1 MISEIKTIYHYCSTD
16 AFLKILLSNSIFLT
30 HCRMLNDGKED
41 RMFLNSFL
49 EFDLVDDYSDVE
61 IEIARKIIDEYKKKV
76 TFPYIACFS
85 KKDDILSQW
94 IAYGD
99 DGRGVSI
106 GFDLSK
112 IPFIDLLNEQHGDNP
127 KVIIDEVGYSDDND
141 ELIRKIFGAS
151 SIIYKKEGNA
161 EKAIACGLR
170 GLERLSIFTK
180 STSFSHE
187 DEVRMVYYPCYRH
200 LLRKFNQEE
209 FEGDVNYELDFLS
222 SATRIKSYFKY
233 RLPLDTIS
241 SITLGPKNQIDFT
254 QLMILL
260 SQTAP
265 RVRIEN
271 NIKYSKISYNDF

>member
-1 MISEIKTIYHYCSTD
+1 
-16 AFLKILLSNSIFLT
+16 
-30 HCRMLNDGKED
+30 MLNDGKED

-49 EFDLVDDYSDVE
+49 EIDLVDDYSDVE

-141 ELIRKIFGAS
+141 ELIRKIFDAS

-254 QLMILL
+254 
-260 SQTAP
+260 
-265 RVRIEN
+265 
-271 NIKYSKISYNDF
+271 